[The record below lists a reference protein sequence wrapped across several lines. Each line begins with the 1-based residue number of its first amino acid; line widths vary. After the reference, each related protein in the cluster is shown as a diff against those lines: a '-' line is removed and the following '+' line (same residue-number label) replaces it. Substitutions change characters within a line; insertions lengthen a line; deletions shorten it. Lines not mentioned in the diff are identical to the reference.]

1 MKLKEYLENLNNFV
15 KENPDALD
23 LEVIYSSDDEGND
36 FQAVHYTPQM
46 GIFEDLLSDKAGYRG
61 EFISSEQ
68 LEDWDRS
75 KDEINAICIN

>member
-46 GIFEDLLSDKAGYRG
+46 GIFEGGYRG

-75 KDEINAICIN
+75 KEEINAVCIN